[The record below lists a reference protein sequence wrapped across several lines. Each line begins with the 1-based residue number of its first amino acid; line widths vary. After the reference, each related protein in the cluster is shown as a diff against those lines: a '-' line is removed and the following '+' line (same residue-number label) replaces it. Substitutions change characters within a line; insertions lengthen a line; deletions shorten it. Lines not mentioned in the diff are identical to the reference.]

1 MVDLLLPAAEL
12 IEYSIG
18 CILYGI
24 YVVTFGIAE
33 RRLLTT
39 DSGRWKRRSEIRWVM
54 LVVSILLFV
63 NVTVDMSVATI
74 TLLDAFVFYT
84 GPDGAAHIF
93 SHGSGWQ
100 TMTKVHRDASCL
112 CLALIHTILQT
123 FCVLFQSLLGDSV
136 LVGSASV
143 LDCPH

>member
-1 MVDLLLPAAEL
+1 MPDLLLPAAEL

-54 LVVSILLFV
+54 LVISILLFV
-63 NVTVDMSVATI
+63 NLTVDMSVATI

-84 GPDGAAHIF
+84 GPDGAAHVEFKKYSIYNN
-93 SHGSGWQ
+93 
-100 TMTKVHRDASCL
+100 
-112 CLALIHTILQT
+112 
-123 FCVLFQSLLGDSV
+123 
-136 LVGSASV
+136 
-143 LDCPH
+143 